1 MASTSACCF
10 WQLASWMKRL
20 TGDAR
25 RRPAGYPW
33 PPGPGAPPSSQS
45 PPQSV
50 FSQVQVKVSP
60 YLVSTAFDPLGPP
73 TEVPKELCFFEK
85 KKLPRGND
93 EGRARQCGARRR
105 CAAARSFRHWKRS

>member
-1 MASTSACCF
+1 MHAAGPQDTLGRRV
-10 WQLASWMKRL
+10 QE
-20 TGDAR
+20 R
-25 RRPAGYPW
+25 RRHRKVPL
-33 PPGPGAPPSSQS
+33 S
-45 PPQSV
+45 SV